1 MVRHSTIATLRN
13 IYIYHDEFALIMLK
27 IDSDQEIPILEV
39 NVTVRDF
46 IIGICGLLFA
56 LSIISIIF
64 SSFTTNSAQSV
75 AIKNNVNNSNNN
87 ISSFGM
93 PGHPGGSCT
102 QTTYWDTM
110 QFSQKV
116 YDSSSFFTLPVC
128 VEEDLSF
135 IISQVEKNYKS
146 PSGNTY
152 VSISS
157 PEVSK
162 MISAKAVGAPPCSGN
177 ALGAQVCNG
186 IFQCIPNTIHSPNG
200 MQGTVYGVQYSWSP
214 SFSIPQEAGF
224 THMITNFALTYIIQ
238 NNGKEIQIWEYI
250 VVNNHLL
257 INWQSIRNS
266 VESLTTTV
274 ATS

>member
-64 SSFTTNSAQSV
+64 SSFTANSAQSI

-102 QTTYWDTM
+102 QTTYWDTT
-110 QFSQKV
+110 QYSNSLWV
-116 YDSSSFFTLPVC
+116 NPLYSYSACNVT
-128 VEEDLSF
+128 EYLSF
-135 IISQVEKNYKS
+135 EISQVEKTFTNPY
-146 PSGNTY
+146 GNKMIT
-152 VSISS
+152 IDS
-157 PEVSK
+157 PEVSTS
-162 MISAKAVGAPPCSGN
+162 IGINPNVFLFAEFCHPYSSGN
-177 ALGAQVCNG
+177 L
-186 IFQCIPNTIHSPNG
+186 QCIAGVEHDPYS
-200 MQGTVYGVQYSWSP
+200 MSGTVYGVEYIWTP
-214 SFSIPQEAGF
+214 SFDVSL
-224 THMITNFALTYIIQ
+224 NFDGSERAIMSFNLEFIIQ
-238 NNGKEIQIWEYI
+238 NNGKEVQIYAFYKDSGGKQM
-250 VVNNHLL
+250 
-257 INWQSIRNS
+257 NWVQLMATVLSIPIS
-266 VESLTTTV
+266 D
-274 ATS
+274 